1 MKKISFWN
9 ADKFV
14 SFSAILI
21 SLLSLYI
28 TIEQHN
34 ANKEQQRLSVL
45 PYLSFGNYG
54 TWGDNYT
61 YMISNNGIGPA
72 FIDSVIVHYQGKVFQ
87 GDLMLFL
94 NTYFRD
100 KIDSIPGMS
109 HSNIYR
115 GMMIPAGEKIEHL
128 RVHNNQKSGK
138 MLLELLMSLGEQELE
153 YEIFYSSIYKE
164 RWRLRASET
173 VVEKIE

>member
-45 PYLSFGNYG
+45 PYLSMSNYNTLG
-54 TWGDNYT
+54 ENYT
-61 YMISNNGIGPA
+61 YLIANNGIGPA
-72 FIDSVIVHYQGKVFQ
+72 FVDSVIIRHQGKVFQ
-87 GDLMLFL
+87 GDIMQFL
-94 NTYFRD
+94 STYYQEAL
-100 KIDSIPGMS
+100 DSIPDLS

-115 GMMIPAGEKIEHL
+115 GMMIPAGEKVEHL
-128 RVHNNQKSGK
+128 RIHNNQQSGK
-138 MLLELLMSLGEQELE
+138 KLLELLMSLGKQELE

-164 RWRLRASET
+164 RWRLRASEA
-173 VVEKIE
+173 VAEKIE